1 MLRRTTAVM
10 LALAMTTVAAAGAA
24 ARFTQDAPTAV
35 DLKGKLY
42 RAVFVSGAGMLGAAD
57 VAALP
62 EPLKGRLTTF
72 LARRT
77 AFKSSYKSEPDAL
90 EKVRADAKRRDLER
104 SIVAMIDAPG
114 IEKAAAEFVAAAP
127 IAYEWEGM
135 HGGPLAEAAYAEG
148 ILSNTP
154 SSPLAPWL
162 SVFIAQRQR
171 IAFETY
177 ENEKDD
183 AGMKA
188 AAAKYRTFAE
198 RARTSPDPIYP
209 ALVDDMDR
217 LPFLY
222 LKSARNPRDYR

>member
-1 MLRRTTAVM
+1 MLRTTTV
-10 LALAMTTVAAAGAA
+10 ALAVTMVAAAGAA
-24 ARFTQDAPTAV
+24 AAAASRMQEATPAV

-42 RAVFVSGAGMLGAAD
+42 RSAFSSGVGMLTSD
-57 VAALP
+57 DTLSLP
-62 EPLKGRLTTF
+62 DPLKARLITF
-72 LARRT
+72 LMRRR

-104 SIVAMIDAPG
+104 SIVAMVDAPG
-114 IEKAAAEFVAAAP
+114 IEQMAAEFVAAAP

-148 ILSNTP
+148 ILSKSP

-162 SVFIAQRQR
+162 SVFVAQRQR

-177 ENEKDD
+177 ENEKDE
-183 AGMKA
+183 AGMRA

-198 RARTSPDPIYP
+198 RARTSPDPIYR
-209 ALVDDMDR
+209 ALVEDMER

-222 LKSARNPRDYR
+222 LKSAHNPRDYR

>member
-1 MLRRTTAVM
+1 MKCRTPAALVM
-10 LALAMTTVAAAGAA
+10 VSTLAFAAAAQS
-24 ARFTQDAPTAV
+24 QDAAV

-42 RAVFVSGAGMLGAAD
+42 RSTFSSGIGMLTSD
-57 VAALP
+57 DMLTLP
-62 EPLKGRLTTF
+62 DPPKTRLMTF
-72 LARRT
+72 LTRRR
-77 AFKSSYKSEPDAL
+77 AFKSSYKSEPDEL

-114 IEKAAAEFVAAAP
+114 IEKMAADFVAAAP

-135 HGGPLAEAAYAEG
+135 HDGPMKEAAYAEG
-148 ILSNTP
+148 VLNKAP

-162 SVFIAQRQR
+162 CVFIAQRQR

-177 ENEKDD
+177 ENEKDQ
-183 AGMKA
+183 AGMTA

-198 RARTSPDPIYP
+198 RARAADDPIYR
-209 ALVDDMDR
+209 AIVEDMER

-222 LKSARNPRDYR
+222 IKASHNPRDYR